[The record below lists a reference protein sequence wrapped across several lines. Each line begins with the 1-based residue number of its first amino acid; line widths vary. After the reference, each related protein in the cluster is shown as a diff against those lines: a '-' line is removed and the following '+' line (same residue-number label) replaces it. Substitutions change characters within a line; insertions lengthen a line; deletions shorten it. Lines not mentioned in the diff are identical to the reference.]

1 MRTPA
6 PPPGPVPPGS
16 GRSDPSGSH
25 QGGEPGPEPVDR
37 ELQAHPEHVEGPDE
51 GRLVLG
57 GSEPVDGDGHGA
69 PLAGITQFELTRSYQ
84 AYRGPLPSP
93 ADFSGFEQVL
103 PGAANRILRMAEQR
117 QRAEIENQQV
127 IARAEARAFVSA
139 SWAVS
144 FLPWVL
150 AALTVGLLIAGESGA
165 AAMTA
170 LGTAISAGPQIIAAT
185 RPARKQGDKG

>member
-16 GRSDPSGSH
+16 GRSDPNGSH

-69 PLAGITQFELTRSYQ
+69 PLAGIAQFELTRSYQ

-103 PGAANRILRMAEQR
+103 PGTANRILRMAEQR
-117 QRAEIENQQV
+117 QRAGSPSYAPVAPADSRRGSRPKPLIATTATP
-127 IARAEARAFVSA
+127 IARAAQAAEYPSAEVSA
-139 SWAVS
+139 PA
-144 FLPWVL
+144 
-150 AALTVGLLIAGESGA
+150 
-165 AAMTA
+165 
-170 LGTAISAGPQIIAAT
+170 SAGPSVSPAA
-185 RPARKQGDKG
+185 

>member
-1 MRTPA
+1 MTDAGTGPTPGPGPSGQWA
-6 PPPGPVPPGS
+6 QRSEREPPG
-16 GRSDPSGSH
+16 
-25 QGGEPGPEPVDR
+25 GGEPGPEPVDR

-69 PLAGITQFELTRSYQ
+69 PLAGIAQFELTRSYQ

-117 QRAEIENQQV
+117 QRAGSPSYAPVAPADSRRRSRPKPLIATTATP
-127 IARAEARAFVSA
+127 IARAAQAAEYPSAEVSA
-139 SWAVS
+139 PA
-144 FLPWVL
+144 
-150 AALTVGLLIAGESGA
+150 
-165 AAMTA
+165 
-170 LGTAISAGPQIIAAT
+170 SAGPSVSPAA
-185 RPARKQGDKG
+185 